1 MPQQSD
7 DDIIERCATLGDE
20 MAAELQKLRTT
31 ARKSHYDRQ
40 TPRQID
46 YAIRTVRR
54 LAERIRALKGVPP
67 E

>member
-1 MPQQSD
+1 MKEQTD
-7 DDIIERCATLGDE
+7 DEVIERCAQLADA
-20 MAAELQKLRTT
+20 MAAELQKLRIT
-31 ARKSHYDRQ
+31 ARKTHYDRQ

-54 LAERIRALKGVPP
+54 LAERIRALKGVAP

>member
-1 MPQQSD
+1 MKEESD
-7 DDIIERCATLGDE
+7 DEVIERCAALGDA
-20 MAAELQKLRTT
+20 MAMELQKLRTT